1 MDIIKDEDINVGRI
15 EDDIK
20 RLNEII
26 KKCDVC
32 NFLICDQRK
41 INWKEVQSIKTVLSN
56 LEALSNMQ
64 MAADKDLKKAKQ
76 INEEHKKINGELR
89 KKVKELEAD
98 LYSVN
103 SIIDELIEVNKELEA
118 KLEFKKWGDLDDL
131 RFEEYMNEFIPKQ
144 KIKDKIEELKELV
157 EDFEKTDNIG
167 RFKRTKSIDYYKLE
181 ALEELLQEENK

>member
-1 MDIIKDEDINVGRI
+1 MLNNGSI
-15 EDDIK
+15 EEDIK

-32 NFLICDQRK
+32 NFLICDQCK

-89 KKVKELEAD
+89 KKVKELEAN
-98 LYSVN
+98 LYSAN

-118 KLEFKKWGDLDDL
+118 KLEFKEWGDLDDL
-131 RFEEYMNEFIPKQ
+131 KFEEYI
-144 KIKDKIEELKELV
+144 
-157 EDFEKTDNIG
+157 
-167 RFKRTKSIDYYKLE
+167 
-181 ALEELLQEENK
+181 EELLQKSEDK

>member
-1 MDIIKDEDINVGRI
+1 MLNNGSI
-15 EDDIK
+15 EEDIK

-32 NFLICDQRK
+32 NFLICDQCK

-89 KKVKELEAD
+89 EKV
-98 LYSVN
+98 
-103 SIIDELIEVNKELEA
+103 KELEA
-118 KLEFKKWGDLDDL
+118 KLEFKEWGDLDDL
-131 RFEEYMNEFIPKQ
+131 KFEEYI
-144 KIKDKIEELKELV
+144 
-157 EDFEKTDNIG
+157 
-167 RFKRTKSIDYYKLE
+167 
-181 ALEELLQEENK
+181 EELLQEREDK